1 MALPPVLF
9 TAVQTPLAQRLSARL
24 DASQPIVLDGG
35 MRGALAQAG
44 FDVDQPLG
52 TAAALGLDSRLVASI
67 HQRFCAAGV
76 HLVRANT
83 SETTPKAL
91 SRTGYGYRAAKL
103 SSLAVDLAVSAVEG
117 CGRQVC
123 VAGVLPPMQGSDDR
137 LRGEQVAHAQRLL
150 SAGCDVIYIEVVHTL
165 REAVAATA
173 AAAETG
179 LPVIITLAV
188 NENGNL
194 SSGESLD
201 TVCSAL
207 SGAGAR
213 GFVAAPS
220 DPAGELRATIELSG
234 MGRPWGVHC
243 AGRTALSP
251 NAYGERALAL
261 YEEGA
266 TLLGGESFAGPEHV
280 RALVGLVP
288 GAEREIR
295 RQTMAPLGSAGALSN
310 LPPRM

>member
-1 MALPPVLF
+1 
-9 TAVQTPLAQRLSARL
+9 
-24 DASQPIVLDGG
+24 

-44 FDVDQPLG
+44 FDLTQPLG
-52 TAAALGLDSRLVASI
+52 TAAALGAASSTVSSI

-83 SETTPKAL
+83 CETTPRAL

-103 SSLAVDLAVSAVEG
+103 SSLAIDLALSAVEVS
-117 CGRQVC
+117 GRQVA
-123 VAGVLPPMQGSDDR
+123 VAGVLPPLHAPDDR
-137 LRGEQVAHAQRLL
+137 LRGEQVAQAQRLL
-150 SAGCDVIYIEVVHTL
+150 SAGCDVIYVDVVHTL

-173 AAAETG
+173 AGAETG
-179 LPVIITLAV
+179 LPVIVAIAV
-188 NENGNL
+188 NEEGGL
-194 SSGESLD
+194 TSGETLEA
-201 TVCSAL
+201 VCSAL
-207 SGAGAR
+207 SAVGAR

-234 MGRPWGVHC
+234 MGRPWGVFC
-243 AGRTALSP
+243 SGRTALSP
-251 NAYGERALAL
+251 TEYGERVLAL

-280 RALVGLVP
+280 RALVSLVP

-295 RQTMAPLGSAGALSN
+295 RQTMAPLGSPGPLSN

>member
-1 MALPPVLF
+1 
-9 TAVQTPLAQRLSARL
+9 
-24 DASQPIVLDGG
+24 
-35 MRGALAQAG
+35 MRGALVQAG
-44 FDVDQPLG
+44 FDVGQPLG
-52 TAAALGLDSRLVASI
+52 TAAALGADSQLVTNI

-103 SSLAVDLAVSAVEG
+103 SSLAVDLAVAAVEG
-117 CGRQVC
+117 CGRPIG
-123 VAGVLPPMQGSDDR
+123 VAGVLPAMQGPDDR

-150 SAGCDVIYIEVVHTL
+150 SAGCDLIYVDVVHTL

-179 LPVIITLAV
+179 LPVIVAIAV
-188 NENGNL
+188 NESGSL
-194 SSGESLD
+194 AGGESLD

-207 SGAGAR
+207 AGAGAR

-220 DPAGELRATIELSG
+220 EPAGELRATVELSS
-234 MGRPWGVHC
+234 MGRPWGVLC
-243 AGRTALSP
+243 AGSTVLSP
-251 NAYGERALAL
+251 SEYGERVLAL

-266 TLLGGESFAGPEHV
+266 TLLGGESFAGPDHV

-295 RQTMAPLGSAGALSN
+295 RQTMAPHGTPGALSN

>member
-1 MALPPVLF
+1 MLD
-9 TAVQTPLAQRLSARL
+9 TVQTPLAQRLGARL
-24 DASQPIVLDGG
+24 DAHQPIVLDGG

-44 FDVDQPLG
+44 FDVSQPLG
-52 TAAALGLDSRLVASI
+52 TAAALSLAAHLVESI

-91 SRTGYGYRAAKL
+91 ARTGYGYRAAKL
-103 SSLAVDLAVSAVEG
+103 SSLAIDLAVSAVESS
-117 CGRQVC
+117 GRQVC
-123 VAGVLPPMQGSDDR
+123 VAGVLPPMQGSDER

-150 SAGCDVIYIEVVHTL
+150 SAGCDLIYVDAVHTL

-173 AAAETG
+173 AASETG
-179 LPVIITLAV
+179 LPVIVAMAV
-188 NENGNL
+188 NEAGNL
-194 SSGESLD
+194 ASGESLD

-207 SGAGAR
+207 AGAGAR
-213 GFVAAPS
+213 GFLAAPT

-234 MGRPWGVHC
+234 MGRPWGVFC

-251 NAYGERALAL
+251 NEYAERVLAL
-261 YEEGA
+261 HEEGA

-295 RQTMAPLGSAGALSN
+295 RQTMAPLGSTGALSN